1 MGRGRR
7 LSERA
12 EQRDLLT
19 SNVVGRL
26 AVGGQ
31 DGALP
36 GNVEKASKVR
46 DEALGSWSSTYT
58 LDMLRIGDE
67 ENARAEKLMVE

>member
-1 MGRGRR
+1 MARGRR
-7 LSERA
+7 RA
-12 EQRDLLT
+12 EGAEQKDLLT
-19 SNVVGRL
+19 SNLRGRL
-26 AVGGQ
+26 AVGAQ

-67 ENARAEKLMVE
+67 ENARTEKLMVE